1 MLTSTSKKLTGQRIT
16 HTAKGE
22 DWLFGDSTAAR
33 SVRPW
38 SVAHA
43 CNLAREVTDVVDAQL
58 HVGMRPYLL
67 TLDGQR
73 DTKGNPV
80 SLLQRWQDVRRWRK
94 QFDENVTYFHL
105 QLIHAHSFA
114 AGMAAVRGS
123 EAVVY
128 DARQWIEDRSPGASS
143 WLARSFRTAEQF
155 ALARS
160 SAVVVHSQAM
170 RSECLSRGVS
180 PDDVF
185 VVPDPVSK
193 IERECA
199 SGTGTFGVDVG
210 GARYGTV
217 SVVARVDSEKEG
229 MGASKQDDQKSGLSL
244 ESVLLAFAQALREN
258 DAIKLVLIAPNDLLL
273 SISQKARELEIRERV
288 ILTSEEDKDAAM
300 ASADV
305 VIGDPVCIGGVG
317 SLTGAS
323 MALAGL
329 TRGKAVLAADNL
341 LNRELSPNGRGL
353 LWFSAEQKSV
363 VRDLGHRLAYLAR
376 NADFR
381 RALGEGGQRYIL
393 QERSPERI
401 GILYDDVYRH
411 AYARRHK
418 GDSSQNLS
426 AALIPMQSSI

>member
-1 MLTSTSKKLTGQRIT
+1 MLTSTSKTVTGQRIT
-16 HTAKGE
+16 YTAKGE
-22 DWLFGDSTAAR
+22 SWLLAVSTATR

-67 TLDGQR
+67 TLDDQR
-73 DTKGNPV
+73 SIKGSNPV
-80 SLLQRWQDVRRWRK
+80 SLLQGWQDVRRWRK
-94 QFDENVTYFHL
+94 QFDENGTYFHL
-105 QLIHAHSFA
+105 QLIHSHSFA

-155 ALARS
+155 ALSRS

-180 PDDVF
+180 PEDVF

-193 IERECA
+193 IEGECP
-199 SGTGTFGVDVG
+199 SGAGSFGVDAG
-210 GARYGTV
+210 SARYGTV

-229 MGASKQDDQKSGLSL
+229 MGANKQDEKSGLSL
-244 ESVLLAFAQALREN
+244 QNLLLAFAQALREN
-258 DAIKLVLIAPNDLLL
+258 DAIKLILIAPNDLLL

-288 ILTSEEDKDAAM
+288 ILTSEEDKDAAL

-305 VIGDPVCIGGVG
+305 VIGDPVCIGGVRG
-317 SLTGAS
+317 LAGAS

-329 TRGKAVLAADNL
+329 SKGKAVLAADNSE
-341 LNRELSPNGRGL
+341 NRELSPNGRGL

-363 VRDLGHRLAYLAR
+363 VRDLGHRLAFLAR

-381 RALGEGGQRYIL
+381 RALGDGGQRYIL

-401 GILYDDVYRH
+401 GGLYDEVYRH

-418 GDSSQNLS
+418 GDSSQSLS